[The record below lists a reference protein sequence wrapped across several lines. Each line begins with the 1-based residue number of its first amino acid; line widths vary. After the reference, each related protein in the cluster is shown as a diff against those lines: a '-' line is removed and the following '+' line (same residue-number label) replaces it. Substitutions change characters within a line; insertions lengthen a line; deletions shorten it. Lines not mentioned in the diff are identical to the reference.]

1 MNKILL
7 VASVLLLCIGCKE
20 KPTDPVNEVGDTTT
34 AFEVCLFQP
43 GDYGSQNWRIP
54 AVLCLDDGTLLMTC
68 DRRKNNE
75 SDLPQDID
83 IVCRRSSDGGRTW
96 SEPTTIAEGTGYKQ
110 GYGDAALVQCSNG
123 DIICAF
129 AGHNGYFQSNE
140 SDPIRTFVCRST
152 DGGQTWSEKA
162 DVTFQLWGNQSI
174 NPVCNNYRACFFSSG
189 NGLRL
194 RRGDKAGRIMFAVP
208 MLRKNTNVSDNYVV
222 FSDDNGHTWQV
233 SDLAY
238 SGGDEAKL
246 MELVDGRILLST
258 RQNGA
263 RGYNISTD
271 GGETWGT
278 QGHWTEMTTN
288 ACNGDMMRVMATD
301 CGDSCN
307 LLMHSLPNSMERR
320 NVSLF
325 VSRDEG
331 QSWRHAMTLFD
342 GPSVYS
348 SLSLLPNGGVGI
360 MLEQNPDG
368 ACEIW
373 FRYLPPSQITVQ

>member
-1 MNKILL
+1 MKRFFLL
-7 VASVLLLCIGCKE
+7 TMSVLALSCSTRRVVE
-20 KPTDPVNEVGDTTT
+20 TPMVQSVADT
-34 AFEVCLFQP
+34 AFEVCLFRP
-43 GDYGSQNWRIP
+43 GDYGSRNWRIP

-83 IVCRRSSDGGRTW
+83 IVCRRSTDGGRTW
-96 SEPTTIAEGTGYKQ
+96 SKPVNIVEGGGVGY
-110 GYGDAALVQCSNG
+110 GYGDAALVQCKNG
-123 DIICAF
+123 DVICAF
-129 AGHNGYFQSNE
+129 AGHNGYFQSDE
-140 SDPIRTFVCRST
+140 DRPIRTFVCRST
-152 DGGQTWSEKA
+152 DGGASWNEKEEL
-162 DVTFQLWGNQSI
+162 TFLLWGSRAV
-174 NPVCNNYRACFFSSG
+174 NPVCRDYRACFFSSG

-208 MLRKNTNVSDNYVV
+208 MLRRSEYVSDNFVV
-222 FSDDNGHTWQV
+222 YSDDDGRTWQV
-233 SDLAY
+233 SQMAY

-246 MELVDGRILLST
+246 MELVDGCILLST

-263 RGYNISTD
+263 RGYNCSAD

-278 QGHWTEMTTN
+278 QGRWNEMTTN
-288 ACNGDMMRVMATD
+288 ACNGDILRVFATD

-307 LLMHSLPNSMERR
+307 LLLHSLPNSMNREK
-320 NVSLF
+320 VSLF
-325 VSRDEG
+325 SSRDEG
-331 QSWRHAMTLFD
+331 RSWQHSTTLFE

-348 SLSLLPNGGVGI
+348 SLTLMPSGGIGV

-373 FRYLPPSQITVQ
+373 FRYIPLSDMK